1 MRARVRA
8 LLRAP
13 LRVCVRSVCVCVC
26 MCVCVFVCVCMC
38 VFQLR
43 ILSGDLEPSTGDVVK
58 SSADLKLGFLRQEF
72 VDERQSE

>member
-1 MRARVRA
+1 MRGCSDVS
-8 LLRAP
+8 
-13 LRVCVRSVCVCVC
+13 VCVRACLHFCVCMCMCMCVCVC
-26 MCVCVFVCVCMC
+26 MC
-38 VFQLR
+38 QLR